1 MKIIVG
7 LGNPDSKYDN
17 SRHNA
22 GSICLDEISRN
33 TGIKFSEKKSL
44 ALIGTGYINSETVIL
59 VKSRSYMNNSGDTI
73 KYLRDRFGIQVSD
86 LLIIYDDMDLPLG
99 KIRIRTSGTHGGH
112 KGIESI
118 IYQLESEDFQR
129 LKLGIA
135 LEDINMKPSEKYV
148 LTPFPKKYHED
159 VDFMIIKA
167 ADSIDFYLN
176 NTIEETMN
184 KYNRIIE
191 GEKNNE

>member
-73 KYLRDRFGIQVSD
+73 NYLRDRFGIQVSD

-118 IYQLESEDFQR
+118 INALGTTNIPRLRVGIGRPESE
-129 LKLGIA
+129 
-135 LEDINMKPSEKYV
+135 N
-148 LTPFPKKYHED
+148 
-159 VDFMIIKA
+159 
-167 ADSIDFYLN
+167 DSILHVLGTFKNEEKLLLATTCETVTEATLN
-176 NTIEETMN
+176 IINYGIEWCMN
-184 KYNRIIE
+184 QYN
-191 GEKNNE
+191 

>member
-86 LLIIYDDMDLPLG
+86 LLIIYDLSL
-99 KIRIRTSGTHGGH
+99 IHI
-112 KGIESI
+112 
-118 IYQLESEDFQR
+118 
-129 LKLGIA
+129 
-135 LEDINMKPSEKYV
+135 
-148 LTPFPKKYHED
+148 
-159 VDFMIIKA
+159 
-167 ADSIDFYLN
+167 
-176 NTIEETMN
+176 
-184 KYNRIIE
+184 
-191 GEKNNE
+191 